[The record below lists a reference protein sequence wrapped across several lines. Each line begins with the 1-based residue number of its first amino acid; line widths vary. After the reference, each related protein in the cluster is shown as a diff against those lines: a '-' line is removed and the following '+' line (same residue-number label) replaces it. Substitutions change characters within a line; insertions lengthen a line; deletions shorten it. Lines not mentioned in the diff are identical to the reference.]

1 VSKGGDIPHLSP
13 NNQVMAGNNFYFNG
27 NEPLFSPNRYDT
39 PVSDPQLDE
48 VQRMQEELEKRK
60 NALIAQNQHLI
71 STKNNASRTPMWDEV
86 DKFMQELSDSEY
98 DSVSGSE
105 EFKSSLARVM
115 SIVQREE
122 MKLIL
127 PYVEGCK
134 DGKEAIEEHLATIK
148 LLKKKISKQK
158 EDNLELFNE
167 YTQHYSDMTYTDFLA
182 MKRKKVGSK

>member
-1 VSKGGDIPHLSP
+1 
-13 NNQVMAGNNFYFNG
+13 MAGNNFYFSG
-27 NEPLFSPNRYDT
+27 NDPLFNSGRYDNQS
-39 PVSDPQLDE
+39 PDPQLEE

-60 NALIAQNQHLI
+60 SALIAHSQQV
-71 STKNNASRTPMWDEV
+71 SVARSNASRTPMWDEV
-86 DKFMQELSDSEY
+86 DKFMQDLSDSEY
-98 DSVSGSE
+98 DSVASSE
-105 EFKSSLARVM
+105 EFKNSLARVM

-127 PYVEGCK
+127 PYVESSK
-134 DGKEAIEEHLATIK
+134 DGKEAIEEHFATIK

-182 MKRKKVGSK
+182 MKRKKGGNK

>member
-1 VSKGGDIPHLSP
+1 
-13 NNQVMAGNNFYFNG
+13 MAGNNFYFNG
-27 NEPLFSPNRYDT
+27 NDPLFNPNRYDNQ
-39 PVSDPQLDE
+39 VSDPQLDE

-60 NALIAQNQHLI
+60 SVLISQNQHLMNTR
-71 STKNNASRTPMWDEV
+71 SNASRTPMWDEV

-98 DSVSGSE
+98 DSISDSD
-105 EFKSSLARVM
+105 EFKASLSRIM

-182 MKRKKVGSK
+182 MKRKKGGGK

>member
-1 VSKGGDIPHLSP
+1 
-13 NNQVMAGNNFYFNG
+13 MAGNNFYFSG
-27 NEPLFSPNRYDT
+27 NDPLFNPGRYDNQS
-39 PVSDPQLDE
+39 PDPQLEE

-60 NALIAQNQHLI
+60 SALVAHSQQVSNTR
-71 STKNNASRTPMWDEV
+71 SNASRTPVWDEV

-98 DSVSGSE
+98 DSISDSD
-105 EFKSSLARVM
+105 EFKSSLSRVM

-134 DGKEAIEEHLATIK
+134 DGREAVEEHLATIK

-182 MKRKKVGSK
+182 MKRKKGGNK

>member
-1 VSKGGDIPHLSP
+1 
-13 NNQVMAGNNFYFNG
+13 MAGNNFYFNG
-27 NEPLFSPNRYDT
+27 NDPLFNPNRYET
-39 PVSDPQLDE
+39 SVSDPQLDE
-48 VQRMQEELEKRK
+48 VQRMQEELERK
-60 NALIAQNQHLI
+60 KNELIVRNQHLT
-71 STKNNASRTPMWDEV
+71 SVNRNASRTPVWDEV

-105 EFKSSLARVM
+105 DFKASLARVM
-115 SIVQREE
+115 AIVQREE

-148 LLKKKISKQK
+148 MLKKKISKQK

-182 MKRKKVGSK
+182 MKRKKGGHK

>member
-1 VSKGGDIPHLSP
+1 
-13 NNQVMAGNNFYFNG
+13 MAGNNFYFSG
-27 NEPLFSPNRYDT
+27 NDPLFNSGRYDNQS
-39 PVSDPQLDE
+39 PDPQLEE

-60 NALIAQNQHLI
+60 SALIAHSQQV
-71 STKNNASRTPMWDEV
+71 SGARSNASRTPMWDEV
-86 DKFMQELSDSEY
+86 DKFMQDLSDSEY
-98 DSVSGSE
+98 DSVASSE
-105 EFKSSLARVM
+105 EFKNSLARVM

-127 PYVEGCK
+127 PYVEGSK
-134 DGKEAIEEHLATIK
+134 DGKEAIEEHFATIK

-182 MKRKKVGSK
+182 MKRKKGGNK

>member
-1 VSKGGDIPHLSP
+1 
-13 NNQVMAGNNFYFNG
+13 MAGNNFYFNG
-27 NEPLFSPNRYDT
+27 NDPLFNPSRYDNQ
-39 PVSDPQLDE
+39 VSDPQLDE

-60 NALIAQNQHLI
+60 NALIAQNQQI
-71 STKNNASRTPMWDEV
+71 TKSNASRTPMWDEV

-98 DSVSGSE
+98 DSVSSSE
-105 EFKSSLARVM
+105 EFKSSLGRVM

-122 MKLIL
+122 LKLIL

-148 LLKKKISKQK
+148 LQKKKISKQK

-182 MKRKKVGSK
+182 MKMKKGGSK

>member
-1 VSKGGDIPHLSP
+1 
-13 NNQVMAGNNFYFNG
+13 MAGNNFYFNG
-27 NEPLFSPNRYDT
+27 NDPLFNPNRYESQS
-39 PVSDPQLDE
+39 PDPQLEE

-60 NALIAQNQHLI
+60 NALIAHNQQLPNQR
-71 STKNNASRTPMWDEV
+71 SSASRTPMWDEV

-98 DSVSGSE
+98 ESVSDSE
-105 EFKSSLARVM
+105 EFKSSLSRVM

-182 MKRKKVGSK
+182 MKRKKGGNK

>member
-1 VSKGGDIPHLSP
+1 
-13 NNQVMAGNNFYFNG
+13 MAGNNFYFNG
-27 NEPLFSPNRYDT
+27 NDPLFNPNRYESQS
-39 PVSDPQLDE
+39 PDPQLEE

-60 NALIAQNQHLI
+60 NALIAHNQQFPNQR
-71 STKNNASRTPMWDEV
+71 SNASRTPMWDEV

-98 DSVSGSE
+98 EAVSDSE
-105 EFKSSLARVM
+105 EFKSSLSRVM

-182 MKRKKVGSK
+182 MKRKKGGNK

>member
-1 VSKGGDIPHLSP
+1 
-13 NNQVMAGNNFYFNG
+13 MAGNNFYFNG
-27 NEPLFSPNRYDT
+27 NEPLFNPGRYDIQAA
-39 PVSDPQLDE
+39 DPQLEE

-60 NALIAQNQHLI
+60 SALMVQNQHLI
-71 STKNNASRTPMWDEV
+71 STKPSASRTPVWDEV

-105 EFKSSLARVM
+105 EFKASLARVM
-115 SIVQREE
+115 AIVQREE
-122 MKLIL
+122 MRIIL

-134 DGKEAIEEHLATIK
+134 DGKEAVEEHLATIK
-148 LLKKKISKQK
+148 LLKNKISKQK

-182 MKRKKVGSK
+182 MKRKKGGGK

>member
-1 VSKGGDIPHLSP
+1 
-13 NNQVMAGNNFYFNG
+13 MAGNNFYFNG
-27 NEPLFSPNRYDT
+27 NEPLFNPGRYDNQAA
-39 PVSDPQLDE
+39 DPQLEE

-60 NALIAQNQHLI
+60 SALIAQNQHLI
-71 STKNNASRTPMWDEV
+71 STKPGASRTPVWDEV

-105 EFKSSLARVM
+105 EFKASLARVM
-115 SIVQREE
+115 AIVQREE
-122 MKLIL
+122 MRIIL

-134 DGKEAIEEHLATIK
+134 DGKEAVEEHLATIK

-182 MKRKKVGSK
+182 MKRKKGGGK

>member
-1 VSKGGDIPHLSP
+1 
-13 NNQVMAGNNFYFNG
+13 MAGNNFYFNG
-27 NEPLFSPNRYDT
+27 NDPLFNPNRYDN

-71 STKNNASRTPMWDEV
+71 NTKGNASRTPVWDEV

-98 DSVSGSE
+98 ESVSDSE

-148 LLKKKISKQK
+148 MLKKKISKQK

-182 MKRKKVGSK
+182 MKRKKGGHK

>member
-1 VSKGGDIPHLSP
+1 
-13 NNQVMAGNNFYFNG
+13 MAGNNFYFNG

-71 STKNNASRTPMWDEV
+71 SKKNNASRTPMWDEV

-127 PYVEGCK
+127 PYVE
-134 DGKEAIEEHLATIK
+134 
-148 LLKKKISKQK
+148 
-158 EDNLELFNE
+158 
-167 YTQHYSDMTYTDFLA
+167 
-182 MKRKKVGSK
+182 

>member
-1 VSKGGDIPHLSP
+1 
-13 NNQVMAGNNFYFNG
+13 MAGNNFYFNG
-27 NEPLFSPNRYDT
+27 NEPLFNQNRYDV
-39 PVSDPQLDE
+39 PISDPQLDE

-60 NALIAQNQHLI
+60 NALIAQNQQI
-71 STKNNASRTPMWDEV
+71 TKGNTSRTPMWDEV

-98 DSVSGSE
+98 DSISDSE
-105 EFKSSLARVM
+105 EFKSSLAKVM

-134 DGKEAIEEHLATIK
+134 DGKESIEEHFATIK

-167 YTQHYSDMTYTDFLA
+167 YTQHYSDMTYTDFIA
-182 MKRKKVGSK
+182 MKRKKGGNK

>member
-1 VSKGGDIPHLSP
+1 
-13 NNQVMAGNNFYFNG
+13 MAGNNFYFNG
-27 NEPLFSPNRYDT
+27 NDPLFNPGRYDNQ
-39 PVSDPQLDE
+39 SDPQLEE

-60 NALIAQNQHLI
+60 SALIAQNQHLI
-71 STKNNASRTPMWDEV
+71 STKNNVSRTPMWDEV
-86 DKFMQELSDSEY
+86 DKFMQDLSDSEY
-98 DSVSGSE
+98 DSVASTE
-105 EFKSSLARVM
+105 EFKNSLARVM

-134 DGKEAIEEHLATIK
+134 DGKEAIEEHFATIK

-182 MKRKKVGSK
+182 MKRKKGGNK

>member
-1 VSKGGDIPHLSP
+1 
-13 NNQVMAGNNFYFNG
+13 MAGNNFYFNG
-27 NEPLFSPNRYDT
+27 NEPLFNPGRYDNQAA
-39 PVSDPQLDE
+39 DPQLEE

-60 NALIAQNQHLI
+60 SALIAQNQHLI
-71 STKNNASRTPMWDEV
+71 STKPSASRTPVWDEV

-105 EFKSSLARVM
+105 EFKASLARVM
-115 SIVQREE
+115 AIVQREE
-122 MKLIL
+122 MRIIL

-134 DGKEAIEEHLATIK
+134 DGKEAVEEHLATIK

-182 MKRKKVGSK
+182 MKRKKGGGK

>member
-1 VSKGGDIPHLSP
+1 
-13 NNQVMAGNNFYFNG
+13 MAGNNFYFNG
-27 NEPLFSPNRYDT
+27 NDPLFNPNRYESQS
-39 PVSDPQLDE
+39 PDPQMEE

-60 NALIAQNQHLI
+60 NALIAHNQQLPNQR
-71 STKNNASRTPMWDEV
+71 SNASRTPMWDEV

-98 DSVSGSE
+98 EAVSDSE
-105 EFKSSLARVM
+105 EFKSSLSRVM

-182 MKRKKVGSK
+182 MKRKKGGNK

>member
-1 VSKGGDIPHLSP
+1 
-13 NNQVMAGNNFYFNG
+13 MAGNNFYFNG
-27 NEPLFSPNRYDT
+27 NEPLFNPGRYDNQ
-39 PVSDPQLDE
+39 PADPQLEE

-60 NALIAQNQHLI
+60 SALIAQNQHLI
-71 STKNNASRTPMWDEV
+71 STKPSASRTPVWDEV

-105 EFKSSLARVM
+105 EFKASLARVM
-115 SIVQREE
+115 AIVQREE
-122 MKLIL
+122 MRIIL

-134 DGKEAIEEHLATIK
+134 DGKEAVEEHLATIK

-182 MKRKKVGSK
+182 MKRKKGGGK